1 LTEESLFEVMD
12 QAVGPAGASSEP
24 GEEYVRP
31 ALDVRRY
38 YRRPVRW
45 NGVPILGRA
54 LSVVAVVRQPMELS
68 FSDPGYK
75 DLLVRASMAAGGR
88 FSFWKGAVIGLTVVV
103 LTSEPI
109 GPGDDAILGQAL
121 GHSLRRYRAVPFGLI
136 RINLGQEA
144 FAFALRESPER
155 LFSEA
160 HTLADR
166 LSESLRRFVPLLE
179 L

>member
-1 LTEESLFEVMD
+1 VTEESLFGLMD
-12 QAVGPAGASSEP
+12 QALSPQGATPEP
-24 GEEYVRP
+24 GEEHVRP

-38 YRRPVRW
+38 YRRSVRW
-45 NGVPILGRA
+45 NGIPILGRA
-54 LSVVAVVRQPMELS
+54 LSVVTVVRQPMELT

-75 DLLVRASMAAGGR
+75 ELLVRASMAASGH
-88 FSFWKGAVIGLTVVV
+88 FPFWSGAVIGLTVVV

-109 GPGDDAILGQAL
+109 GPGDDTVLDRAL
-121 GHSLRRYRAVPFGLI
+121 GHPLRRYRAVPFGLI

-144 FAFALRESPER
+144 FAFALRASPER

-166 LSESLRRFVPLLE
+166 LSEELRRFVPPLE
-179 L
+179 V